1 MSFVKIVLCI
11 IAVLFANEVQGK
23 TVKDTIFTTDGD
35 RIILVYDLSYSSNQ
49 TTIRFIG
56 QQKKLS
62 GIHTSRYKDLSKV
75 AVMFFDRTGNYN
87 HDVSITNMVPEAFM
101 IPAGVTYESSSEG
114 FFMVQSE
121 PQLSFSLKSD
131 AKITIPVYLAYKP
144 KKGKYILFS
153 KSNQLQIPLSL
164 KTTASKSKIENRT
177 IQQTVTS
184 TSEIEADNTAI
195 VKAMESVNMARALI
209 DEADKLPFSENL
221 VDEINYLREKRREIT
236 DKQTLAE
243 ISDVLDRYEAKK
255 KSLEAK
261 AMSEQQAMQ
270 HEEEMRR
277 KDEAAAIQARNDSIA
292 ADQKIESEKAQKRNL
307 WMIVGG
313 VLLAILAFV
322 GNQLFQHFRNIR
334 NQKNM
339 MEVQQSIANKAEAEA
354 KRRAQNAVRAK
365 KNAVANDIRKKASDK
380 VKKSNHIKINGKI
393 KETSI

>member
-1 MSFVKIVLCI
+1 M
-11 IAVLFANEVQGK
+11 
-23 TVKDTIFTTDGD
+23 
-35 RIILVYDLSYSSNQ
+35 
-49 TTIRFIG
+49 
-56 QQKKLS
+56 
-62 GIHTSRYKDLSKV
+62 
-75 AVMFFDRTGNYN
+75 
-87 HDVSITNMVPEAFM
+87 
-101 IPAGVTYESSSEG
+101 
-114 FFMVQSE
+114 
-121 PQLSFSLKSD
+121 
-131 AKITIPVYLAYKP
+131 
-144 KKGKYILFS
+144 
-153 KSNQLQIPLSL
+153 SL